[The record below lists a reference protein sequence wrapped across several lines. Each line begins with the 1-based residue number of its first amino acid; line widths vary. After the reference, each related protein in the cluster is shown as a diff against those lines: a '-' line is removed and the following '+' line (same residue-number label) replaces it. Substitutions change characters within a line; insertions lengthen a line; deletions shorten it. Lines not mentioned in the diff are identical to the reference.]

1 MITKYYQIIIIA
13 LGIWAIAAT
22 LIANTIDEL
31 LETMLI
37 FCGSLV
43 LCVIAYLIHTHEK
56 RE

>member
-1 MITKYYQIIIIA
+1 MTTKYYQTIIIG
-13 LGIWAIAAT
+13 LCIWAIAAILT
-22 LIANTIDEL
+22 SNTIDEL

-37 FCGSLV
+37 FYGSLV